1 MAFGGSSCS
10 WCSLVVVGVVVVM
23 AVFAGVGEAMPP
35 PICTDQ
41 KLPLSPYAQKLC
53 AALTNIA
60 EFSRAMEEYL
70 DAKVI
75 RNSMPVNEP
84 EVKRQDLDHVF
95 LRFGRSQ
102 Q

>member
-1 MAFGGSSCS
+1 MVFRSSS
-10 WCSLVVVGVVVVM
+10 WSCLLVVGVVVVM
-23 AVFAGVGEAMPP
+23 GVCVGVGETMPP
-35 PICTDQ
+35 PICLSQ
-41 KLPLSPYAQKLC
+41 QVPLSPFAKKLC
-53 AALTNIA
+53 SALINIS

-70 DAKVI
+70 GAQAI
-75 RNSMPVNEP
+75 ERSMPVNEP

>member
-1 MAFGGSSCS
+1 MVFGSSSSS
-10 WCSLVVVGVVVVM
+10 WCTLLVVSFVVLMVM
-23 AVFAGVGEAMPP
+23 FAGAGEAMPP

-53 AALTNIA
+53 AALNNIS

-70 DAKVI
+70 DAKAI
-75 RNSMPVNEP
+75 KNSMPINEP

-102 Q
+102 

>member
-1 MAFGGSSCS
+1 MVFRSCS
-10 WCSLVVVGVVVVM
+10 WSCLLVVGVVVVM
-23 AVFAGVGEAMPP
+23 GVCVGVGETMPP
-35 PICTDQ
+35 PICLSQ
-41 KLPLSPYAQKLC
+41 QVPLSPFAKKLC
-53 AALTNIA
+53 SALINIS

-70 DAKVI
+70 GAQAI
-75 RNSMPVNEP
+75 ERSMPVNEP